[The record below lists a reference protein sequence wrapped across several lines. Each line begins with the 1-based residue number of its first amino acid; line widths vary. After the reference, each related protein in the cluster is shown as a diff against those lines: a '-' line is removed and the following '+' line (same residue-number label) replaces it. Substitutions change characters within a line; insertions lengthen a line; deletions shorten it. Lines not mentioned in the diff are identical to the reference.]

1 MISQNILTIDI
12 SNIDF
17 NSTKFRMVG
26 SLTLDKVKIKYN
38 WIFNAQIKDAIIG
51 ENQNGLVWYSGTWI
65 SGTWEYGTWYSGTF
79 LDGRWKGGD
88 VYSYD
93 IDMKQLLNGNFY
105 IIRTDISKTHFVK
118 CSFESGNFNYG
129 IFGNVIINNNEKIP
143 YEINKDFILDNIEDN
158 IIDNGFNVGSKIGF
172 YLSDVETYNV
182 KKIISDKNDR
192 ILVGG
197 FFTKYNGIKVS
208 GLLRLNYDGTLEN
221 TFNGGF
227 FKKMSGI
234 LINGSVSNIIID
246 SNNRIIVCGDFNYYN
261 KTKCYNIIRIMED
274 GSIDETFNLSLSD
287 GDSIDKINDIYVDSN
302 NRIYLGGLFYFEKN
316 VNGVLYKY
324 KNLVKLNED
333 GSLNIGFGYK
343 LQNDDKKW
351 GFELNEEVNVLKYMI
366 VNTFSRL
373 LIGGDFRFSY
383 TQNKV
388 YDKLFRITL
397 DGEIDDTYLLNCN
410 NVTFYGQT
418 IKTIDVDSKNRIY
431 VGGDFLS
438 YSYDYSYSGET
449 SITYESLY
457 SGIVRIKED
466 GTIDIS
472 SGEFISTGGF
482 NIENNNC
489 VNSIVVNSDDNIIV
503 GGYFNNYNTDNYY
516 NIVKILTTGESDK
529 TFDVGYGTFNLDE
542 TNYNGSVN
550 NLFVD
555 KYGKIYLGGMFNI
568 YDETENNNLILRLKN
583 DGKLDINNSKL
594 FLNNKYN
601 KSVFSGG
608 NFYNGLFTSS
618 IFKSGNFYNG
628 YFNNSIWYDGTW
640 YNGEF
645 LSGEWH
651 NGQFLGG
658 NFSNGNWYNGEF
670 SELKNTIKSNF
681 GLNFKNKNG
690 GAANW
695 YNGVF
700 SNGSFYSLYHKELDE
715 TEKLNY
721 STDIL
726 DITDNTIVNWY
737 NGVFNNGNFYSGTI
751 HNCEWNN
758 GLMYDSIILNDDS
771 GFKFNNGHIYDTYCY
786 GGVFKGGSI
795 SGGIYKNILSENTHF
810 GYDIE

>member
-51 ENQNGLVWYSGTWI
+51 EDQNGLVWYSGTWI

-79 LDGRWKGGD
+79 LDGRWKGGN

-105 IIRTDISKTHFVK
+105 IIRTDITKTHFVR
-118 CSFESGNFNYG
+118 CSFEGGNFNYG
-129 IFGNVIINNNEKIP
+129 IFGNLIINDNVKIP
-143 YEINKDFILDNIEDN
+143 YEINKNFIIDNIEDI

-172 YLSDVETYNV
+172 YLSETDTYDVKTIV
-182 KKIISDKNDR
+182 SDKNNR

-197 FFTKYNGIKVS
+197 FFSKYNGIKTS
-208 GLLRLNYDGTLEN
+208 GLLRLNYDGTVEN

-227 FKKMSGI
+227 FKKEDGI
-234 LINGSVSNIIID
+234 LSNGSVSKIIID
-246 SNNRIIVCGDFNYYN
+246 YNNRIIVCGNFNYYN
-261 KTKCYNIIRIMED
+261 KTECYNIIRLFED
-274 GSIDETFNLSLSD
+274 GSIDETFNLSLNIS
-287 GDSIDKINDIYVDSN
+287 DSITKINDIYIDSN
-302 NRIYLGGLFYFEKN
+302 NRIYLGGLFYFETN

-333 GSLNIGFGYK
+333 GSLNIDFGYE
-343 LQNDDKKW
+343 LDDEPKKIW
-351 GFELNEEVNVLKYMI
+351 GIELNKEVNVLRYMV

-373 LIGGDFRFSY
+373 MIGGDFSLYY
-383 TQNKV
+383 TSNKR

-397 DGEIDDTYLLNCN
+397 DGKIDTTYLLNCN
-410 NVTFYGQT
+410 NVVFDGET

-431 VGGDFLS
+431 IGGNFLS

-449 SITYESLY
+449 QVTYNSLY
-457 SGIVRIKED
+457 RGIVRVKED
-466 GTIDIS
+466 GTIDIA
-472 SGEFISTGGF
+472 SGEFTGSGGF
-482 NIENNNC
+482 NISGSTC
-489 VNSIVVNSDDNIIV
+489 VNSICVDSEDNIIV
-503 GGYFNNYNTDNYY
+503 GGYFNMYNEDEYY

-529 TFDVGYGTFNLDE
+529 NFDVGYGTFNLDE

-550 NLFVD
+550 TLFID
-555 KYGKIYLGGMFNI
+555 KYDKIYLGGMFNI
-568 YDETENNNLILRLKN
+568 YDQTNSNLILRLKN
-583 DGKLDINNSKL
+583 NGKLDINNSKL
-594 FLNNKYN
+594 FLNNDYN
-601 KSVFSGG
+601 KSVFKSG
-608 NFYNGLFTSS
+608 NFYNGIFTSS

-628 YFNNSIWYDGTW
+628 YFNNSIWYDGIW

-726 DITDNTIVNWY
+726 DVTDNTIVNWY

-751 HNCEWNN
+751 HSCEWNN
-758 GLMYDSIILNDDS
+758 GIMYDSIIINDNS

-795 SGGIYKNILSENTHF
+795 SGGIYHKIISENTQF